1 MFFYAPA
8 GWAAMTLAIPAWV
21 SKRTRESSRRG
32 MIAIHVVELVLCF
45 VGLIVL
51 WRTGWG
57 GAVSDVTSAWIYALL
72 PAGTGV
78 VLLRASRHQLTGDP
92 TSVLQAARKQLV

>member
-1 MFFYAPA
+1 
-8 GWAAMTLAIPAWV
+8 
-21 SKRTRESSRRG
+21 

-57 GAVSDVTSAWIYALL
+57 GEVSDVTFAWVYALL
-72 PAGTGV
+72 LAGTGV
-78 VLLRASRHQLTGDP
+78 VY
-92 TSVLQAARKQLV
+92 SVLRDTS